1 MTTPPAT
8 ITPHNVINPLLVSQ
22 QRYSSNIVIALP
34 MPLKCRLR
42 AMEILLM
49 YVDLTITKQ
58 KLLLQNTT

>member
-8 ITPHNVINPLLVSQ
+8 ITPHNVIDPVLVSQ
-22 QRYSSNIVIALP
+22 QRYSSSIVITLP
-34 MPLKCRLR
+34 TPLKCHLPV
-42 AMEILLM
+42 MEIILM